1 MAMRD
6 SRCHTPRRA
15 RSASSLCA
23 GFATSRR
30 RQPGIFRPIGSN
42 GFNVRGGRRSE
53 FDQQP
58 IEAHATLSAC
68 LEAYR
73 ATKDSA
79 WSVEAQR
86 AFEWFLG
93 RNDLGLPLYD
103 SATGGCRDGLHH
115 DRTNEKQGAESSLAF
130 YLAHAEMTLAQ
141 NLMEAQTPIVT

>member
-1 MAMRD
+1 M
-6 SRCHTPRRA
+6 PRRA

-30 RQPGIFRPIGSN
+30 RRPGIFGRLVATGLMYGEDTGRSSTSSRLKRTPPFQPVWRPI
-42 GFNVRGGRRSE
+42 E
-53 FDQQP
+53 
-58 IEAHATLSAC
+58 L
-68 LEAYR
+68 
-73 ATKDSA
+73 
-79 WSVEAQR
+79 R

-115 DRTNEKQGAESSLAF
+115 DRTNENQGAESSLAF

>member
-1 MAMRD
+1 L
-6 SRCHTPRRA
+6 P
-15 RSASSLCA
+15 SSE
-23 GFATSRR
+23 T
-30 RQPGIFRPIGSN
+30 I
-42 GFNVRGGRRSE
+42 
-53 FDQQP
+53 
-58 IEAHATLSAC
+58 
-68 LEAYR
+68 
-73 ATKDSA
+73 TKDSA

>member
-68 LEAYR
+68 LEPYR

-79 WSVEAQR
+79 WSGEAQR
-86 AFEWFLG
+86 AFRWFLG

-103 SATGGCRDGLHH
+103 SATGGFRGGPPPR
-115 DRTNEKQGAESSLAF
+115 RTQEKKSARSSPTV
-130 YLAHAEMTLAQ
+130 YLSPTEK
-141 NLMEAQTPIVT
+141 TPPHKFIVTP

>member
-1 MAMRD
+1 MPHAEVREIGLK
-6 SRCHTPRRA
+6 
-15 RSASSLCA
+15 SLRWLCDIQTAPA
-23 GFATSRR
+23 GH
-30 RQPGIFRPIGSN
+30 FRPIGSS
-42 GFNVRGGRRSE
+42 GFNVRGGHRSQ

-58 IEAHATLSAC
+58 IGAHATLSAC

-103 SATGGCRDGLHH
+103 SATGGCPAGLPHPLTQKKK
-115 DRTNEKQGAESSLAF
+115 RAP
-130 YLAHAEMTLAQ
+130 
-141 NLMEAQTPIVT
+141 TPPARFLSPTHTYPPH